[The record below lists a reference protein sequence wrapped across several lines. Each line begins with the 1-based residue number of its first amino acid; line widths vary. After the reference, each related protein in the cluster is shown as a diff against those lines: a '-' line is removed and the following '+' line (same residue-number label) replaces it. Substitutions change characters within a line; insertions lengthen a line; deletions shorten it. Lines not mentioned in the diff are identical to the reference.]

1 MLNEAA
7 GATRRTGIRNS
18 TFEAVFKTQEY
29 FGAPP
34 VPVLESSMVQCAMR
48 SARKIFTVSV
58 SLVAAYALAAI
69 ASPDTGR
76 QPQIAEAA
84 TITGTVVYEGKP
96 PRMRPLPIDA
106 DRNCADLHENAP
118 LMTEW
123 LLLGE
128 GQTVANVF
136 VQVISGLPKGKSY
149 PVPETPAEFTQ
160 KDCRYAPHVLV
171 LRAGQKLRILNPDKM
186 QHNVHAMP
194 KVNREFN
201 KAMAK
206 THTEIAHVFDKP
218 EPMFRIKCDVH
229 SWMMAYCAVVD
240 HPFFVVT
247 GEDGAFAIE
256 GLEPGEYEI
265 EAWHEV
271 LGTRRATVTLKEG
284 EGPVVDFSFTRPQK
298 K

>member
-1 MLNEAA
+1 
-7 GATRRTGIRNS
+7 
-18 TFEAVFKTQEY
+18 
-29 FGAPP
+29 
-34 VPVLESSMVQCAMR
+34 MVQYVRC
-48 SARKIFTVSV
+48 SAQRFFTVSV
-58 SLVAAYALAAI
+58 SLVAACALAAI
-69 ASPDTGR
+69 ALPVMGR

-84 TITGTVVYEGKP
+84 TITGTVVYEGRP
-96 PRMRPLPIDA
+96 PRMRPLPVDA
-106 DRNCADLHENAP
+106 DKNCADLHKDAP

-136 VQVISGLPKGKSY
+136 VQVISGLPNGKSY
-149 PVPETPAEFTQ
+149 PVPETPVEFTQ
-160 KDCRYAPHVLV
+160 KGCRYAPHVLV

-206 THTEIAHVFDKP
+206 THTEIAHVFDKA

-229 SWMMAYCAVVD
+229 SWMEAYCVVVE
-240 HPFFVVT
+240 HPFFAVT
-247 GEDGAFAIE
+247 ADDGAFTID
-256 GLEPGEYEI
+256 GLMPGEYEI

-271 LGTRRATVTLKEG
+271 LGTRRATVSLREG
-284 EGPVVDFSFTRPQK
+284 EGPAVDFSFTRPQK